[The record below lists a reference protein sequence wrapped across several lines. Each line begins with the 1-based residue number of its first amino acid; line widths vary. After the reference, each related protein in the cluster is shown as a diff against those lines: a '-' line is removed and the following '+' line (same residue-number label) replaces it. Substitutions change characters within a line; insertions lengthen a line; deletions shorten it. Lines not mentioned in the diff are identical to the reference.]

1 MNDLMAGMDEML
13 RRLIGDDVE
22 IVIRLDAALGRVR
35 ADAGQVEQVIMNLVV
50 NARDAM
56 LKGGRLVIETVNC
69 EIDASG
75 AHEDLV
81 PGSYVMLSVSD
92 TGFGMSSET
101 MSRIFEPFFTTKAE
115 GTGLGLATVYGIVRQ
130 MNGHIS
136 VQSQQGAGT
145 TFKIYLPRVQQHGT
159 ESPSEVSSDRA
170 PDGTETILLVED
182 EPSVREIAA
191 STLRARGYEVLEASN
206 GEEALNVARNHR
218 GPKIHLLITDVIM
231 PKMGGRKLAVGLSD
245 RDPAIRILYMS
256 GHPGDMIGNQGELD
270 SDTCFL
276 QKPFSP
282 DALSFKVREV
292 LDA

>member
-1 MNDLMAGMDEML
+1 LNDLMAGMDEML

-22 IVIRLDAALGRVR
+22 IAIRLDAALGRVR

-75 AHEDLV
+75 GHEDLV

-145 TFKIYLPRVQQHGT
+145 TFKIYLPRVRQDT
-159 ESPSEVSSDRA
+159 ESPRQVPSDRA